1 MKDDTGAALQH
12 AREQTPIEPHR
23 RQQIDVQCLLPVVIR
38 QRVKAA
44 VGSVR
49 STDAVHQ
56 DVYATPLLEWR
67 CRRSSPADIYDDAG

>member
-38 QRVKAA
+38 QCGESLRWEPPI
-44 VGSVR
+44 
-49 STDAVHQ
+49 H
-56 DVYATPLLEWR
+56 
-67 CRRSSPADIYDDAG
+67 